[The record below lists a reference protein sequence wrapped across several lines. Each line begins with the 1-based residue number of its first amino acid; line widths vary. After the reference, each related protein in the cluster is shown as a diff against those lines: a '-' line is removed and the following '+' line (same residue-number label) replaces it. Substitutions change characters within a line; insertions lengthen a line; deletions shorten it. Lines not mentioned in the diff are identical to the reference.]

1 MKNIIKDLASTTPQP
16 WGTIAEK
23 IDENFDELESKAT
36 EEYVSSL
43 GFTKNNGT
51 VTAVKVNGVT
61 KSADV
66 NGIVDLGIIEGG
78 ASNGGG
84 VSAEFSE
91 EQCREAFIDEMTVL
105 SNRIG
110 AKSSRWSDPTGIEN
124 KSTAEDMCKILLH
137 ASGYEKLYD
146 IWNTPTY
153 EARKIKS
160 DGSIEKAT
168 ITSSVVGND
177 ASKNLTQYYNVMGGK
192 TGTMNRYST
201 NNLGVI
207 MQSNKDSNRMYA
219 VVVMQAATGNSG
231 SGNRFVATKEVMD
244 ILESKDIASEGG
256 STKPSVLDE
265 TAYDGLT
272 WRQIFIINNFAP
284 NLNKGSFKSNKGGEF
299 SVNAG
304 TCTIET
310 DENIADNYVPPYALN
325 VSGTTSCQLKGS
337 SKVNIGDMYLMACNV
352 NVSSYSSGYC
362 GTIVG
367 AGAKGATVNR
377 VTDGWEAITNRYTPE
392 TSSNA
397 TLYVGS
403 ASSANLQGKVNN
415 PVIIPANIFKNVPDE
430 ETWQQLFET
439 YNSKLIEEAMASEDG
454 DNGGEEVSLPEPQ
467 ADYVC
472 AFVLP
477 RFPRAFQN
485 LPLTP
490 LYKKASNVE
499 WYPASMSK
507 ILTALV
513 LLHYVT
519 DLNEK
524 IMVTQGDVDALVAYG
539 SSWYANDILVGDTI
553 SYLDLLYYMF
563 LPSSN
568 IATQIICR
576 GVGKKIL
583 RSRTL

>member
-1 MKNIIKDLASTTPQP
+1 MATRKIVDAKQNGEKVYIKGHA
-16 WGTIAEK
+16 
-23 IDENFDELESKAT
+23 KAT
-36 EEYVSSL
+36 FMS
-43 GFTKNNGT
+43 
-51 VTAVKVNGVT
+51 
-61 KSADV
+61 
-66 NGIVDLGIIEGG
+66 NGISVEEAINEIHMGGEGG
-78 ASNGGG
+78 NGGG
-84 VSAEFSE
+84 VSSAFSE
-91 EQCREAFIDEMTVL
+91 KQCRDAFIDEMTL
-105 SNRIG
+105 ISNRIG
-110 AKSSRWSDPTGIEN
+110 AKSSKWNDPTGIEN

-153 EARKIKS
+153 EARKIKG
-160 DGSIEKAT
+160 DGTIEKTT
-168 ITSSVVGND
+168 IISSVVGND
-177 ASKNLTQYYNVMGGK
+177 ASKDLSQYYNVMGGK

-207 MQSNKDSNRMYA
+207 MQSNKDRNRMYA

-244 ILESKDIASEGG
+244 ILESKDVASEGG
-256 STKPSVLDE
+256 STKSSVLDE
-265 TAYDGLT
+265 IAYDGLT
-272 WRQIFIINNFAP
+272 WRQIFINNNFAP
-284 NLNKGSFKSNKGGEF
+284 DLNKGSFKSNKGGEF

-310 DENIADNYVPPYALN
+310 DENIADNYVPPYSLN

-337 SKVNIGDMYLMACNV
+337 NKATINNLYLMACNV
-352 NVSSYSSGYC
+352 NVDSYNAGYC

-367 AGAKGATVNR
+367 SGANGATVNR
-377 VTDGWEAITNRYTPE
+377 VTDGWEAVTSRYTPT

-403 ASSANLQGKVNN
+403 ATSANLQGRVNN
-415 PVIIPANIFKNVPDE
+415 PIIIPASVFKNVPDE

-439 YNSKLIEEAMASEDG
+439 YNQKLIEEMM
-454 DNGGEEVSLPEPQ
+454 GGEEGDDSNIGEDIGLPEPQ

-472 AFVLP
+472 AFVVP
-477 RFPRAFQN
+477 RFPRAYQY

-490 LYKKASNVE
+490 LYEKASTTE

-507 ILTALV
+507 ILTAIV

-524 IMVTQGDVDALVAYG
+524 ITVTQGDVDALVAYG
-539 SSWYANDILVGDTI
+539 SGWYANDIVVGDTV

-576 GVGKKIL
+576 GVGGKIL
-583 RSRTL
+583 RSRNL